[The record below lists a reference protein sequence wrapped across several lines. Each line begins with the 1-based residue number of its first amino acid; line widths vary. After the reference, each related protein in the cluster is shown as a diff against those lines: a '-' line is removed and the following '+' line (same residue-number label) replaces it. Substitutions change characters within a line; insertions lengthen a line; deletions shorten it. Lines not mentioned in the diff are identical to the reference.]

1 MIPQPTAQP
10 VQHESKR
17 LPGTPWA
24 FLAVIAAIV
33 VVVRTELSQQMLSSK
48 ASLFRVPIDFIVYRR
63 GGALVQ
69 HGQDVYA
76 GGLVGKLPFTYPPFS
91 AWLFSAFSHVP
102 AVVGAVLWQFGA
114 FLLLLII
121 LVAIIAERGYRVN
134 GATVAFATLLG
145 IASFALVPIREGF
158 YFGQINL
165 LLMALVAADVLR
177 SPANR
182 WRSDIGIATGI
193 AAGIKLVPA
202 FFWLVFIVRRQ
213 WWALA
218 RSVAA
223 FFVTVGIGFLF
234 VKDAGTYWAEKM
246 LDSSRVGEA
255 INPGAQSLG
264 VVLERSFHTESKLFW
279 ALGCVLILGV
289 TIAVLWQAHRQDHR
303 TAELGFAGVA
313 LVMIS
318 PFSWMHHWVWV
329 VPVLLCVAD
338 QVITWVPRW
347 WGTLLAIL
355 AVGVCAVPFIT
366 RHIAPAMGLW
376 HQVRWPGPLAM
387 GYVLWGMVLL
397 VLAAVVLW
405 WPAIKARTQR
415 AGEGEPSDP
424 EGEGPT
430 APGSETPDT
439 GTLSAEAPGAG
450 APGAEVATS

>member
-1 MIPQPTAQP
+1 MTPQPTAQS
-10 VQHESKR
+10 VQHESKG

-48 ASLFRVPIDFIVYRR
+48 ASLFRVPIDYIVYRR

-91 AWLFSAFSHVP
+91 AWLFSALSQVP
-102 AVVGAVLWQFGA
+102 TAVGAVLWQFGA

-121 LVAIIAERGYRVN
+121 LVAIIAERGFRVS

-165 LLMALVAADVLR
+165 LLMALLAADVLR
-177 SPANR
+177 NPTNR

-202 FFWLVFIVRRQ
+202 FFWIVFIVRRQ

-223 FFVTVGIGFLF
+223 FFATVGIGFLF
-234 VKDAGTYWAEKM
+234 VKDAGTYWAEKV

-264 VVLERSFHTESKLFW
+264 VVIERAFHVESKIFW
-279 ALGCVLILGV
+279 ALGCLLILGV
-289 TIAVLWQAHRQDHR
+289 TVAVLWQAHKQDHR

-329 VPVLLCVAD
+329 IPVLLCVAD
-338 QVITWVPRW
+338 QVIAWLPRW

-376 HQVRWPGPLAM
+376 HQVRWPGPFAM

-405 WPAIKARTQR
+405 WPVIKARVQR
-415 AGEGEPSDP
+415 GGEGTPSDT
-424 EGEGPT
+424 EAAGPT
-430 APGSETPDT
+430 AEGD
-439 GTLSAEAPGAG
+439 GT
-450 APGAEVATS
+450 ATS

>member
-1 MIPQPTAQP
+1 MTPQPTAQP
-10 VQHESKR
+10 VQHQSKR
-17 LPGTPWA
+17 LRGKPWA
-24 FLAVIAAIV
+24 YLAVIAAIV
-33 VVVRTELSQQMLSSK
+33 VVVRAELSQHMLSSK
-48 ASLFRVPIDFIVYRR
+48 SSLFRVPIDFIVYRR

-76 GGLVGKLPFTYPPFS
+76 DGLVGKLPFTYPPFS
-91 AWLFSAFSHVP
+91 AWLFSAFSQVP

-121 LVAIIAERGYRVN
+121 LVAIVAERGYRVN
-134 GATVAFATLLG
+134 GATVGFATLLG

-158 YFGQINL
+158 FFGQINL

-182 WRSDIGIATGI
+182 WRSDIGIATGV

-234 VKDAGTYWAEKM
+234 VKDAGTYWAEKV

-313 LVMIS
+313 LVMVS

-355 AVGVCAVPFIT
+355 AVAVCAVPFIT

-376 HQVRWPGPLAM
+376 HQVRWPGPFAM

-397 VLAAVVLW
+397 MLAVAVLW
-405 WPAIKARTQR
+405 WPVLMTRVRRGA
-415 AGEGEPSDP
+415 EGEPSDP
-424 EGEGPT
+424 AGGGAV
-430 APGSETPDT
+430 APGGETS
-439 GTLSAEAPGAG
+439 SAEAPGAG
-450 APGAEVATS
+450 ATGAGAATS

>member
-1 MIPQPTAQP
+1 MTPQPTAQP
-10 VQHESKR
+10 VQHQSKR
-17 LPGTPWA
+17 LPGKPWA
-24 FLAVIAAIV
+24 FLAIIATIFF
-33 VVVRTELSQQMLSSK
+33 VVRTELSQQMLSSR

-91 AWLFSAFSHVP
+91 AWLFSAFSQVP

-121 LVAIIAERGYRVN
+121 LVAIIAERGYRVS
-134 GATVAFATLLG
+134 GVTVAFATLLG

-182 WRSDIGIATGI
+182 WRSEIGIATGI

-218 RSVAA
+218 RSIAA

-234 VKDAGTYWAEKM
+234 VKDAGIYWSEKV

-264 VVLERSFHTESKLFW
+264 VVLERAFHMESKIFW

-289 TIAVLWQAHRQDHR
+289 TVAVLWRAHRQDHR

-329 VPVLLCVAD
+329 IPVLLCVAD

-347 WGTLLAIL
+347 WGTLLAVL
-355 AVGVCAVPFIT
+355 AVGVGAVPFIT
-366 RHIAPAMGLW
+366 RNIAPAMGLW
-376 HQVRWPGPLAM
+376 HQVRWPGPFAM
-387 GYVLWGMVLL
+387 GYVLWGIVLL
-397 VLAAVVLW
+397 VLAAAVLW
-405 WPAIKARTQR
+405 WPVVMTRVHR
-415 AGEGEPSDP
+415 SGEDSRSDP
-424 EGEGPT
+424 KGEK
-430 APGSETPDT
+430 AS
-439 GTLSAEAPGAG
+439 
-450 APGAEVATS
+450 APGAETQNAEAPTANSSGAGPATS